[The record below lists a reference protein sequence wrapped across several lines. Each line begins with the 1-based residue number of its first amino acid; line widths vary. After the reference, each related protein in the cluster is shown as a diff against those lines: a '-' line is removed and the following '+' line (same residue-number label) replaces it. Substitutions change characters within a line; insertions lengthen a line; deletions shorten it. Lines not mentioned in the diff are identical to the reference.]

1 MNLIQRISRS
11 IRDNL
16 PMAEKTV
23 RQCGHIILFANGKA
37 MQDFFQ
43 STSDNLETIH
53 DARRTRF
60 EWLADFVCSTQYMYR
75 SFRLYTILQYLYHDL
90 GHDYSSVTRFP
101 SCMLLPLFC
110 IYIHCSIYETLI
122 ERETYSLAKQL
133 KERIDSFYG
142 IFDPETR
149 QVIDERLANKKKAWI
164 EVRNDLIRLLAT
176 ESEKRAY
183 FTPIAFAKQL
193 DDEPPK
199 YDEIP
204 GGAAKLFKVRFV
216 QSVWSQQV
224 EQVHKDEEQLEELA
238 RQRTRREQES
248 NQQYHDLDESEA
260 GSSSNAA
267 ASVAHS
273 QEGFLPVPS
282 TFSSNASHASN
293 VSLDAFAPLT
303 DTSSSSESNNSMDDD
318 IPCDQVAVLDE
329 LNWVS
334 LT

>member
-1 MNLIQRISRS
+1 
-11 IRDNL
+11 
-16 PMAEKTV
+16 MAEKTV

-60 EWLADFVCSTQYMYR
+60 EWLTDFVCGTQYMYR

-90 GHDYSSVTRFP
+90 GHDYSSVTSFP
-101 SCMLLPLFC
+101 FCMPLSPFF
-110 IYIHCSIYETLI
+110 IYIHCSRYGTLI
-122 ERETYSLAKQL
+122 ETREFSLAKQL
-133 KERIDSFYG
+133 KEKIDSFYG

-149 QVIDERLANKKKAWI
+149 KVIDERLAKKKTAWI
-164 EVRNDLIRLLAT
+164 KVRDDLIRLLAM
-176 ESEKRAY
+176 EVGKRAL

-193 DDEPPK
+193 DDGPPN

-204 GGAAKLFKVRFV
+204 GGAAKFFKVRFV
-216 QSVWSQQV
+216 QSVWAQQV
-224 EQVHKDEEQLEELA
+224 EQVHEDEEQLEELA
-238 RQRTRREQES
+238 RQRARREQAS
-248 NQQYHDLDESEA
+248 NQQHHDMDESEA
-260 GSSSNAA
+260 GSASNA

-273 QEGFLPVPS
+273 QEGFSPVPS
-282 TFSSNASHASN
+282 AFSSHASNASN
-293 VSLDAFAPLT
+293 VSLDVFAPLT
-303 DTSSSSESNNSMDDD
+303 DMSSSSESNNSMDED

-334 LT
+334 LTSGDVPEDTS